1 MVMCY
6 RSPRYDLMAIPTVFI
21 PWLPLGAVTLHLVE
35 EFLWPGGFGD
45 WYRSYRPERASS
57 VTTSFLVGINALFVA
72 MAAFAGILGLR
83 PYGVAIWLVV
93 AGIAAAN
100 GAFHIWASVRTLAY
114 SPGVVTGCFVYLPL
128 AAFGFVHFWRTGL
141 AGTSVL
147 IQAALIGPAF
157 NIYSAWNHKRRARAH
172 SERSP
177 K

>member
-1 MVMCY
+1 
-6 RSPRYDLMAIPTVFI
+6 MAMPTVLI
-21 PWLPLGAVTLHLVE
+21 PWLPLCAVTLHIVE

-57 VTTSFLVGINALFVA
+57 VTTSFLVRINALFVA
-72 MAAFAGILGLR
+72 MAAFAGLLGFR
-83 PYGVAIWLVV
+83 PYGVAVWLVV

-100 GAFHIWASVRTLAY
+100 GAFHIWACVRTRTY
-114 SPGVVTGCFVYLPL
+114 SPGVVTGCLVYLPL
-128 AAFGFVHFWRTGL
+128 AVFGFVYFWRSGL

-147 IQAALIGPAF
+147 IQAALVGPAF

-172 SERSP
+172 SDRSQ